1 MKAREISRAGD
12 LASVGSLVK
21 HPQHPGLGQVEE
33 GGQEL
38 QGGGKNAGTIFHCVS
53 RMCIRRKLAWK
64 RNQDS
69 NSGTPIWKVT
79 VPSNLFFSS
88 PQAYPN
94 WNFNLTSK
102 MSWGWTCFSPSVP
115 HTSLLPPFFSVF
127 DCQTC
132 SYFGVFALAVLSG
145 TIVASG
151 TVTGFFFPFCLKQ
164 QQEKPANYELAI
176 QFLSHHPCSTS
187 CYIPI

>member
-69 NSGTPIWKVT
+69 NSGTPI
-79 VPSNLFFSS
+79 
-88 PQAYPN
+88 
-94 WNFNLTSK
+94 
-102 MSWGWTCFSPSVP
+102 
-115 HTSLLPPFFSVF
+115 
-127 DCQTC
+127 
-132 SYFGVFALAVLSG
+132 
-145 TIVASG
+145 
-151 TVTGFFFPFCLKQ
+151 
-164 QQEKPANYELAI
+164 
-176 QFLSHHPCSTS
+176 
-187 CYIPI
+187 